1 MINFVQELAFCRVE
15 GTQIP
20 FFPEKVKGYTEQEI
34 AEIGKN
40 CNLDIHGQF
49 KEFLVQM
56 GKCSGGLL
64 WGDDFPMYSHRW
76 QALSFKNFQV
86 NERKDENYMSCPG
99 SADPVKN
106 KIFYLYSENEL
117 TFFYYLFTNNKD
129 DYIWGYYEDENRC
142 VEKTKSTL
150 LEQLKY
156 YVRTSTK
163 NARFIDFNLNEEQIQ
178 QNIIGRLL

>member
-49 KEFLVQM
+49 KEFLLQM

-86 NERKDENYMSCPG
+86 NERKDENYMSCPS
-99 SADPVKN
+99 SADPVKI
-106 KIFYLYSENEL
+106 KYFIFIQKMSSLFFIIYLQIIKMII
-117 TFFYYLFTNNKD
+117 FGDIMKM
-129 DYIWGYYEDENRC
+129 R
-142 VEKTKSTL
+142 
-150 LEQLKY
+150 
-156 YVRTSTK
+156 
-163 NARFIDFNLNEEQIQ
+163 IDV
-178 QNIIGRLL
+178 